1 LLALAELFHLRPDLP
16 KGLIVGLEPL
26 VFSPQLFIAHAASLF
41 VGHHLDHALG
51 VLINGGATITA
62 LL

>member
-26 VFSPQLFIAHAASLF
+26 GYCWRTLK
-41 VGHHLDHALG
+41 
-51 VLINGGATITA
+51 
-62 LL
+62 